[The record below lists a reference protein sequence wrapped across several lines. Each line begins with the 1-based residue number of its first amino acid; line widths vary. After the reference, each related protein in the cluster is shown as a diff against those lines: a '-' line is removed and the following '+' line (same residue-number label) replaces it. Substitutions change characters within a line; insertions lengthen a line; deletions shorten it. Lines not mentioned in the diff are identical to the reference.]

1 MKINKKISQI
11 SCMFFLAIFA
21 NKSSS
26 STTTWD
32 FDADGEVDALTDG
45 LLFLRHAF
53 GHTGNSLTE
62 GALSPNS
69 TMTSSEVEQ
78 NIKNT
83 LAIAD
88 IDNDGK
94 VDALTDGLIL
104 IRYLFDVRG
113 QGLVDQVISA
123 SANRKNSTDIE
134 NYILQHMPNSISE
147 SIQPEL
153 SESEL
158 IQTAK
163 NMIESIREFGLQ
175 STYEDAEELSVAEQI
190 ELASSFSNSAEL
202 EALSSAINTA
212 SKMFAK
218 ANSANL
224 DALENNPI
232 GLSNYNYI
240 GHNGNATP
248 VNIIEIN
255 NGYRYEI
262 NSPITG
268 PAPNNVAVDLNLYAE
283 ITIETEEVEIH
294 SIETRGNEEQLSVP
308 VDNLLS
314 NEGQINRHT
323 YYAPTLYSETTRSH
337 LDGSL
342 MLSGTIKTPYHEAT
356 ISSGTIELYTYE
368 NLSAWFNGYN
378 APHQNSVW
386 DNSQPNNT
394 PLMYTETE
402 NNDYA
407 VGYGLN
413 LNVDLNLEISQ
424 TNIDNPVNFTGTL
437 SFLPKH
443 SNYGGIYSHLTLS
456 NFNRTV
462 SKVYF
467 TEDLPI
473 LELGLD
479 SDLDATSGELIN
491 PITPPE
497 SDDRP
502 LYTSDMVTMYD
513 LYGLDEL
520 TLSGEFRQNNQ
531 SVKAILTGSVI
542 TRRDSWG
549 GVTVPVD
556 LSDLLAIT
564 ENFDQIP
571 GGYAESNN
579 AFGTTIEDLI
589 DLTNEFNDLT
599 NYSYDVRQQ
608 DINNLGIALE
618 FETSAASDI
627 TGISI
632 STSNINSNQPLSLD
646 VALGSSRL
654 EFDITNH
661 RREDL
666 LHELGTNIYEFSDNL
681 YYDYGVDIYDYYDF
695 SGFDLNYDL
704 MRKLSVTDHNNTQL
718 HIFESCPF
726 LLISCNDIG
735 SITVNNKTAATISYD
750 QENDVYIILYNDD
763 SFEVL

>member
-1 MKINKKISQI
+1 
-11 SCMFFLAIFA
+11 MFFLAIFA

-53 GHTGNSLTE
+53 GQTGNSLTE

-104 IRYLFDVRG
+104 IRYLFGVRG

-134 NYILQHMPNSISE
+134 NYILQHMPSSISE
-147 SIQPEL
+147 SSQPEL

-224 DALENNPI
+224 DALENNQI

-283 ITIETEEVEIH
+283 ITIETVEDEIH

-314 NEGQINRHT
+314 NEGQINRPT
-323 YYAPTLYSETTRSH
+323 YYSQTLYSETTRSH

-356 ISSGTIELYTYE
+356 ISSGTIELYAYE
-368 NLSAWFNGYN
+368 DLSAWFNGYN
-378 APHQNSVW
+378 APHQDSVW

-402 NNDYA
+402 NNDYT

-443 SNYGGIYSHLTLS
+443 SNYGGIYSHLTLA
-456 NFNRTV
+456 NFNRTA
-462 SKVYF
+462 SNVYF
-467 TEDLPI
+467 TEDFPI
-473 LELGLD
+473 LELGID
-479 SDLDATSGELIN
+479 TQDVY
-491 PITPPE
+491 E
-497 SDDRP
+497 SNDRP
-502 LYTSDMVTMYD
+502 LYTSDMVIMGD

-531 SVKAILTGSVI
+531 SVKAILTGSVN

-549 GVTVPVD
+549 GVTAPGD
-556 LSDLLAIT
+556 LSDLLRMT

-579 AFGTTIEDLI
+579 AFGATIEDLI

-632 STSNINSNQPLSLD
+632 SASSIYQNQLLSLD

-661 RREDL
+661 RGSDL
-666 LHELGTNIYEFSDNL
+666 LDELGTNIDEFSDNL
-681 YYDYGVDIYDYYDF
+681 YYHYGVDINDYYDF

-704 MRKLSVTDHNNTQL
+704 MRKLSVTDQNNTQL

-726 LLISCNDIG
+726 LLISCDDIG
-735 SITVNNKTAATISYD
+735 SITVNNKNAATISYD

>member
-1 MKINKKISQI
+1 
-11 SCMFFLAIFA
+11 MFFLAIFA

-53 GHTGNSLTE
+53 GLTSNSLTD
-62 GALSPNS
+62 GALSPNT

-94 VDALTDGLIL
+94 VDALTDGLVL
-104 IRYLFDVRG
+104 LRYLFGVRG
-113 QGLVDQVISA
+113 QDLIEQVISF

-147 SIQPEL
+147 SSQPEL

-158 IQTAK
+158 IKTAK

-202 EALSSAINTA
+202 DALSSAINTA
-212 SKMFAK
+212 TKMFAK

-224 DALENNPI
+224 DALENNQI

-283 ITIETEEVEIH
+283 TTIETMEDEIH
-294 SIETRGNEEQLSVP
+294 SIETRGNEEQFGVP
-308 VDNLLS
+308 MDNLLS
-314 NEGQINRHT
+314 NEVHINRPT
-323 YYAPTLYSETTRSH
+323 YYPQTLYSVTTRSH
-337 LDGSL
+337 FDGSL

-356 ISSGTIELYTYE
+356 ISSGTIELYAYE
-368 NLSAWFNGYN
+368 DLSAWFNGYN
-378 APHQNSVW
+378 ASHQNSVW

-402 NNDYA
+402 NNDYT

-437 SFLPKH
+437 SFLGPH
-443 SNYGGIYSHLTLS
+443 SNYGGLYSHLTLA
-456 NFNRTV
+456 NFNRTA
-462 SKVYF
+462 SNAYF
-467 TEDLPI
+467 TEDFPI

-479 SDLDATSGELIN
+479 TRDIYEPN
-491 PITPPE
+491 
-497 SDDRP
+497 DRP
-502 LYTSDMVTMYD
+502 LYSSDMIIMGD

-531 SVKAILTGSVI
+531 SVKAILTGSVN
-542 TRRDSWG
+542 TQRDSWG
-549 GVTVPVD
+549 GITAPGD
-556 LSDLLAIT
+556 LSDLLPIT

-579 AFGTTIEDLI
+579 AFGATIEDLI
-589 DLTNEFNDLT
+589 DLTNKFNDLT
-599 NYSYDVRQQ
+599 NYSYEVKQQ

-618 FETSAASDI
+618 FETSATSDI
-627 TGISI
+627 TGINI
-632 STSNINSNQPLSLD
+632 STSSINSNQPLSLD

-661 RREDL
+661 RGEDL
-666 LHELGTNIYEFSDNL
+666 LHELGTNIDEFSDNL

-718 HIFESCPF
+718 YIFESCPF
-726 LLISCNDIG
+726 LLISCDDIG

-750 QENDVYIILYNDD
+750 QENDLYIILYNDD

>member
-1 MKINKKISQI
+1 
-11 SCMFFLAIFA
+11 MFFLAIFA

-53 GHTGNSLTE
+53 GQTGNSLTE

-94 VDALTDGLIL
+94 VDALTDGLVL
-104 IRYLFDVRG
+104 LRYLFGVRG
-113 QGLVDQVISA
+113 QDLIEQVISF

-147 SIQPEL
+147 SSQPEL

-212 SKMFAK
+212 SKMFAN

-224 DALENNPI
+224 DALENNQI

-283 ITIETEEVEIH
+283 ITIETVEDEIH

-314 NEGQINRHT
+314 NEGQINRPT
-323 YYAPTLYSETTRSH
+323 YYAQTLYSETTRSH

-356 ISSGTIELYTYE
+356 ISSGTIELYAYE
-368 NLSAWFNGYN
+368 DLSAWFNGYN

-402 NNDYA
+402 NNDYT

-443 SNYGGIYSHLTLS
+443 SNYGGIYSHLILA
-456 NFNRTV
+456 NFNRTA
-462 SKVYF
+462 SNVYF
-467 TEDLPI
+467 TEEDPI
-473 LELGLD
+473 RELGI
-479 SDLDATSGELIN
+479 E
-491 PITPPE
+491 TPDIYE
-497 SDDRP
+497 SNDRP
-502 LYTSDMVTMYD
+502 LYTSDMVIMGD

-531 SVKAILTGSVI
+531 SVKAILTGSVN
-542 TRRDSWG
+542 TQRDSWG
-549 GVTVPVD
+549 GVTAPGD
-556 LSDLLAIT
+556 LSDLLPIT

-618 FETSAASDI
+618 FETSATSDI

-661 RREDL
+661 RGEDL
-666 LHELGTNIYEFSDNL
+666 LHELGTNIDEFSDDL
-681 YYDYGVDIYDYYDF
+681 YYDYGVDIYDYYDY

-735 SITVNNKTAATISYD
+735 SITVNNKNAATISYD

-763 SFEVL
+763 SFELL

>member
-11 SCMFFLAIFA
+11 SFMFFLAIFT

-53 GHTGNSLTE
+53 GLTSNSLTD
-62 GALSPNS
+62 GALSPNT

-94 VDALTDGLIL
+94 VDALTDGLML
-104 IRYLFDVRG
+104 LRYLFGVRG
-113 QGLVDQVISA
+113 QDLIEQVISF

-134 NYILQHMPNSISE
+134 NYILQHMTNSISE
-147 SIQPEL
+147 SSQPEL

-202 EALSSAINTA
+202 DALSSAINTA
-212 SKMFAK
+212 SKMFAN

-224 DALENNPI
+224 DTLENNQI
-232 GLSNYNYI
+232 GLRNYNYI

-268 PAPNNVAVDLNLYAE
+268 PAPNNVSVDLNLYAE
-283 ITIETEEVEIH
+283 TTIEAVTNEIQLDGPLDT
-294 SIETRGNEEQLSVP
+294 INTRPN
-308 VDNLLS
+308 NL
-314 NEGQINRHT
+314 QT
-323 YYAPTLYSETTRSH
+323 DYADITRSH
-337 LDGSL
+337 DVGTLT
-342 MLSGTIKTPYHEAT
+342 LSGTVKTPYHEAT
-356 ISSGTIELYTYE
+356 ITSGTIELYAYE
-368 NLSAWFNGYN
+368 DLSAWFNGYN
-378 APHQNSVW
+378 ASHQNLVW
-386 DNSQPNNT
+386 DNSQPENT
-394 PLMYTETE
+394 PLIYREVN
-402 NNDYA
+402 NNDYT

-413 LNVDLNLEISQ
+413 LNVDINLKISQ
-424 TNIDNPVNFTGTL
+424 TNIDNPVNFNGTL
-437 SFLPKH
+437 SFLGPN
-443 SNYGGIYSHLTLS
+443 SNYSGLHSHLTLV
-456 NFNRTV
+456 NFNRTA
-462 SKVYF
+462 SNAYF
-467 TEDLPI
+467 TEDFPI
-473 LELGLD
+473 LELGID
-479 SDLDATSGELIN
+479 TQDTYEPN
-491 PITPPE
+491 
-497 SDDRP
+497 DRP
-502 LYTSDMVTMYD
+502 LYTSDMVIMGN
-513 LYGLDEL
+513 LYGLDAL
-520 TLSGEFRQNNQ
+520 KLSGEFKQNNH
-531 SVKAILTGSVI
+531 SVKAIITGSANVSRDTWGGVIAPGDISDLLTRSDLTGS
-542 TRRDSWG
+542 
-549 GVTVPVD
+549 
-556 LSDLLAIT
+556 
-564 ENFDQIP
+564 FDQIT

-579 AFGTTIEDLI
+579 AFGATIEDLI
-589 DLTNEFNDLT
+589 DLTNYFSNQDIFNIAPGEYYT
-599 NYSYDVRQQ
+599 ASQQ
-608 DINNLGIALE
+608 NINNLGIALE
-618 FETSAASDI
+618 FETSATSDI

-661 RREDL
+661 RGRDL
-666 LHELGTNIYEFSDNL
+666 LHELGTNIDEFSDNL
-681 YYDYGVDIYDYYDF
+681 YYDYGVNIDDYYNYT
-695 SGFDLNYDL
+695 GFNLTESL
-704 MRKLSVTDHNNTQL
+704 MRKLSVTDQNNTQL

-726 LLISCNDIG
+726 LLISCDDIG
-735 SITVNNKTAATISYD
+735 FITVNNKNAATISYD